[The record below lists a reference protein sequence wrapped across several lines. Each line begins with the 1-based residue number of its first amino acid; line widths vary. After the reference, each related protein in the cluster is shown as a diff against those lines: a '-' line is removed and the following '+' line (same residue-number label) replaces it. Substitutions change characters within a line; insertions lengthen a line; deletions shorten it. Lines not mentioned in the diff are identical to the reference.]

1 MRMMIQKQNKIS
13 NVASIENWKEIDSKI
28 QKLKRTIIERKAT
41 EHTRSNRTP
50 FKFEPFSR
58 KQKKVLTWWC
68 DKSPVKDKKGIIA
81 DGAIRS
87 GKTLSMSLSFVIWAM
102 DKFNGQNF
110 GMCGKTTGSFR
121 RNVLGTLKQMLWSNG
136 YKIKDHRTDNLL
148 VLSKG
153 NKTNYFYIFGGKD
166 ESSQDL
172 IQGITL
178 AGIFFDEVALMPKS
192 FVNQATARC
201 SVTGSKYWF
210 NCNPDSPRH
219 WFKEGWIDKADKK
232 NMLYLHFTMDDNLSL
247 SEEIK
252 SDYKT
257 RYEGIFY
264 KRYIEGL
271 WCIADGLVYSMFN
284 ENKHVAKGECP
295 QYKSYIV
302 SIDYG
307 TVNPFSAGL
316 WTFNGKEA
324 VRTKE
329 IYYNSRKEGNPRKD
343 DEEYYKMLK
352 ELIGDKK
359 IECIIIDPSAA
370 SFIEVIK
377 KHGEYLVKGANND
390 VLDGIRVTTT
400 FLNTGRI
407 KIHESCKDSIEEFGL
422 YSWDEESGEDKVI
435 KENDHAMD
443 DIRYFCNTYLRPR
456 LQWII

>member
-13 NVASIENWKEIDSKI
+13 NESIENWKEIDSKI
-28 QKLKRTIIERKAT
+28 RKLKQIIIERKTT

-110 GMCGKTTGSFR
+110 GMCGKTIGSFR

-136 YKIKDHRTDNLL
+136 YKIKDRRTDNLL

-178 AGIFFDEVALMPKS
+178 AGCFFDEVALMPES

-210 NCNPDSPRH
+210 NCNPDSPKH
-219 WFKEGWIDKADKK
+219 WFKEKWIDKADKK
-232 NMLYLHFTMDDNLSL
+232 NMLYLHFTMNDNLSL

-252 SDYKT
+252 ADYES
-257 RYEGIFY
+257 RYEGVFY
-264 KRYIEGL
+264 NRYIKGL
-271 WCIADGLVYSMFN
+271 WCIADGLVYSMFS
-284 ENKHVAKGECP
+284 EKKHVIKGECP
-295 QYKSYIV
+295 QYKSLVV

-316 WTFNGKEA
+316 WTFNGEEA

-329 IYYNSRKEGNPRKD
+329 IYYDSRKEGNMRKD

-352 ELIGDKK
+352 KLIGGRK

-370 SFIEVIK
+370 SFIETIK

-422 YSWDEESGEDKVI
+422 YSWDEESGDDKVI

-456 LQWII
+456 FKWII